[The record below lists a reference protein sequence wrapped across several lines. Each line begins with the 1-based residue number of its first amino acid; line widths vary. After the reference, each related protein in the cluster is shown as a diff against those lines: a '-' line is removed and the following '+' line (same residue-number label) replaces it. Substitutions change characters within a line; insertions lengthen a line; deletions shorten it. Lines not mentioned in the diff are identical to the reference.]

1 MLEKFDFNGCAI
13 RMEKRADGFIW
24 VCITDMAKISNKLV
38 ADWRRLKT
46 TQDFL
51 ITFERSMG
59 FPITET
65 IQGGQPEKQGT
76 WVIQEIAIKFAAWCS
91 VNFEIWMLEK
101 IKTLMNEGT
110 VSLRPKTALE
120 LAREQV
126 LLLEDLERKK
136 ELIAQQEKDIA
147 MQRLF
152 LQVKEEV
159 IQKQDVILNEQT
171 NKLEEQK
178 PKVEFYEAVRESET
192 NITFNQ
198 YAKILSNKLNNKLP
212 SMGDVTLFQILREN
226 GFLMSHSKAKDIW
239 NIPYQRFINQGIFAI
254 IEKSYGKN
262 NLYTQTLITPKGQQY
277 LFKWF
282 TEKYIPKVI
291 DIADYRQPVEEMT
304 LSDHIAEI
312 EKMNQSS

>member
-1 MLEKFDFNGCAI
+1 MDLIKIEKIQDTFVLDSRLFAEGLDI
-13 RMEKRADGFIW
+13 QHKTLVET
-24 VCITDMAKISNKLV
+24 ITKYEE
-38 ADWRRLKT
+38 
-46 TQDFL
+46 FL
-51 ITFERSMG
+51 IKKGDLRSETYDAETPTG
-59 FPITET
+59 GKCKRFLHFWLNQRHCIFLGTLSRNTEKVVKFKDALETAFYELSNPITN
-65 IQGGQPEKQGT
+65 K
-76 WVIQEIAIKFAAWCS
+76 
-91 VNFEIWMLEK
+91 
-101 IKTLMNEGT
+101 
-110 VSLRPKTALE
+110 PKTALE

-136 ELIAQQEKDIA
+136 ELIAQQEKDLA

-159 IQKQDVILNEQT
+159 IQKQDVILTEQT

-178 PKVEFYEAVRESET
+178 PKVEFYDAVRESET

-212 SMGDVTLFQILREN
+212 SMGDITLFEILRDN

-239 NIPYQRFINQGIFAI
+239 NIPYQRFINQGIFAV

-262 NLYTQTLITPKGQQY
+262 TLYTQTLITPKGQQY

-291 DIADYRQPVEEMT
+291 DIADYQQPVEEMT
-304 LSDHIAEI
+304 ISDHIAEI